1 MRLSRSMPSGERQM
15 TIIYKQTDNE
25 NILLLAKRY
34 QVPFESIVKVEIEND
49 HIYIYHFE
57 THNDKVVSCTKV
69 IHDSQLFHHLSH
81 A

>member
-1 MRLSRSMPSGERQM
+1 M
-15 TIIYKQTDNE
+15 TNIYKQTDVE
-25 NILLLAKRY
+25 NIILLAKRF
-34 QVPFESIVKVEIEND
+34 QVPFDSIQTVEIEND
-49 HIYIYHFE
+49 HIYIYYFE

>member
-1 MRLSRSMPSGERQM
+1 MPSGERQM